1 MKTFSL
7 YDIES
12 ILNIDTDTV
21 KITFEHVKKLVEIQK
36 NCWLNKYTQKE
47 VENLSTREKL
57 DLKENISDDFFSEND
72 VTCLEEYKLAEYD
85 TSIDHVEIQNFRAE
99 AFCDVET
106 HFELEDYNFTEED
119 KS

>member
-72 VTCLEEYKLAEYD
+72 VTCLEEYKLAEYANTTLELLKIED
-85 TSIDHVEIQNFRAE
+85 TDNRPEFSRYVKVYVLGFSK
-99 AFCDVET
+99 FP
-106 HFELEDYNFTEED
+106 EE
-119 KS
+119 